1 VTDAVCR
8 VKATSNN
15 PAPVSGSFTFN
26 APTSNAAV
34 DPGDGETVLTTSYSL
49 NGLTD
54 GDHKYH
60 VHNFGDV
67 FAPDG
72 TSVENHFI
80 GNTHTRPASGLQE
93 VGLLNDGAPVQSP
106 DGGGQASGSFPDSS
120 ADLNGINSILG
131 RAVVIHGTLSP
142 NPLTKATQCV
152 IGWNGDSTT
161 KIREVHEITRT
172 SCFLEPTQGSI
183 YPNLQGDVQ
192 FEVNEFGSV
201 DVRVFVTLGS
211 GSDRSDF
218 SLQINQAGN
227 ILTPDGSGQ
236 TSIFTGT
243 PLNPLAARTAI
254 GQVGGGATAWTF
266 SSTGLIIQKFITDF
280 DIDLNGVNS
289 VVARGLVLKAGSSLV
304 AQCVIGISRDDT
316 FNEPIQPDNLDN
328 TAPFMILE
336 AQAMLSPCGGT
347 VAGYIGFRRLA
358 STDANYPGV
367 WVRYYLTGLTNG
379 QSYVFQIRT
388 AGAFS
393 ATPGTQDGASATTD
407 AGPLFNGYYPGREIG
422 LNSVGAVNNGFNFT
436 ASGTTAR
443 GEFVDRSLW
452 LSDYNSIIGRSAAV
466 LVAGG
471 VDLLSYGVIGITRE
485 SSSQRD
491 YPGPQVLTGECFL
504 PGIGKLTLTQGA
516 GLSISGPS
524 VSGPVAFGVGTQGDI
539 FDASAGGYLFKGT
552 STASGCSASFNGN
565 LGSAN
570 GAISI
575 TNNANLALRGVN
587 SIIGRTLFI
596 STTDSYFRSGPARW
610 LRRP

>member
-1 VTDAVCR
+1 MLRLALVLVFSVLGVWSSTCPILPSGTVYKSNGFPAQVNFVTDAVCR

-161 KIREVHEITRT
+161 KIREVHEISRT

-254 GQVGGGATAWTF
+254 GQVGG
-266 SSTGLIIQKFITDF
+266 
-280 DIDLNGVNS
+280 
-289 VVARGLVLKAGSSLV
+289 RH
-304 AQCVIGISRDDT
+304 
-316 FNEPIQPDNLDN
+316 
-328 TAPFMILE
+328 
-336 AQAMLSPCGGT
+336 
-347 VAGYIGFRRLA
+347 
-358 STDANYPGV
+358 
-367 WVRYYLTGLTNG
+367 
-379 QSYVFQIRT
+379 
-388 AGAFS
+388 
-393 ATPGTQDGASATTD
+393 
-407 AGPLFNGYYPGREIG
+407 
-422 LNSVGAVNNGFNFT
+422 
-436 ASGTTAR
+436 
-443 GEFVDRSLW
+443 
-452 LSDYNSIIGRSAAV
+452 
-466 LVAGG
+466 G
-471 VDLLSYGVIGITRE
+471 VDLQLHRPHHPEVHHGLRDR
-485 SSSQRD
+485 SQRR
-491 YPGPQVLTGECFL
+491 Q
-504 PGIGKLTLTQGA
+504 
-516 GLSISGPS
+516 
-524 VSGPVAFGVGTQGDI
+524 
-539 FDASAGGYLFKGT
+539 
-552 STASGCSASFNGN
+552 
-565 LGSAN
+565 
-570 GAISI
+570 
-575 TNNANLALRGVN
+575 
-587 SIIGRTLFI
+587 
-596 STTDSYFRSGPARW
+596 
-610 LRRP
+610 LRRRAWLGAESWKQSRCTVRDWYFARRHLQ